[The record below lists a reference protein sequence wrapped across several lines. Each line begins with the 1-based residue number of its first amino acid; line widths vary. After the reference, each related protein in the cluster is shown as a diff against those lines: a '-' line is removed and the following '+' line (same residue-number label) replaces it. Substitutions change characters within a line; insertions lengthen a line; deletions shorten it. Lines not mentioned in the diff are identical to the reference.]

1 MKQTLIVLLALAAN
15 VFLSAA
21 QVEAVPML
29 SALPFVTAN
38 VGDVVTIPISIS
50 GTSDLTS
57 WQFDLAFNSAIVK
70 ANSVTEGPFMS
81 NFGITLFIPGVI
93 DNVTGLISLN
103 ADSYV
108 DLPPDPFGDGVLA
121 DIEFTALA
129 PGVSPLTFSNVFL
142 NLSDGGFDISN
153 GQITVTGTRAVP
165 EPTTL
170 MLLTSGLALLGGR
183 RLARRRRRD
192 EF

>member
-1 MKQTLIVLLALAAN
+1 MKKTLIVLLALAAN

-38 VGDVVTIPISIS
+38 VGDVVTISISIS

-57 WQFDLAFNSAIVK
+57 WQFDLAFNPAIVK

-108 DLPPDPFGDGVLA
+108 DVPPDPFGDGVLA

-165 EPTTL
+165 EQTTL
-170 MLLTSGLALLGGR
+170 ILLTTGLALLGGR